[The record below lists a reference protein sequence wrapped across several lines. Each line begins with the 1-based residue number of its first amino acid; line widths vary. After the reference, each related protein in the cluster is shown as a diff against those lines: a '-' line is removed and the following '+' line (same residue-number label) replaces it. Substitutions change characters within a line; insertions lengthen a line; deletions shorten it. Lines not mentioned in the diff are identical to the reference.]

1 MFNRLAFATCLVIF
15 ATSGFAAPADYL
27 LQKDQS
33 RVGFTWFFSSDAITG
48 TMPVSRAEIA
58 LDFDRPANSR
68 VVVAVNAANARAG
81 APLANEALK
90 GQSVLWTDRFP
101 EITFRST
108 DIRRDGQ
115 GGAIMTGTLTV
126 RGVTQPQTFTARL
139 FRPAG
144 QAAGDRSELTI
155 RLTGSLSRSAFGAD
169 GYANFVGDRVDLDI
183 QAFILRDD

>member
-1 MFNRLAFATCLVIF
+1 MFNRLAFATCLMMF
-15 ATSGFAAPADYL
+15 ATGGQAAPAEYL
-27 LQKDQS
+27 LQRDQS
-33 RVGFTWFFSSDAITG
+33 RVGFTWYFNRDAITG

-58 LDFDRPANSR
+58 LDFDRPAASR

-108 DIRRDGQ
+108 DIRRDGE
-115 GGAIMTGTLTV
+115 GGATMTGTLTV

-139 FRPAG
+139 FRPAS
-144 QAAGDRSELTI
+144 QAVGDRTELTI
-155 RLTGSLSRSAFGAD
+155 RLTGSLSRSAFGAS
-169 GYANFVGDRVDLDI
+169 GYANFVADRVDLDI

>member
-1 MFNRLAFATCLVIF
+1 MFKQLACAFCLTLISAAAV
-15 ATSGFAAPADYL
+15 AAPDDYL
-27 LQKDQS
+27 LRKDQS
-33 RVGFTWFFSSDAITG
+33 RVGFTWFFNEDAVAG

-68 VVVAVNAANARAG
+68 VVVSVNAARARAG

-101 EITFRST
+101 EITFRSR

-115 GGAIMTGTLTV
+115 GGAVMTGTLTV

-139 FRPAG
+139 FRPSG

-155 RLTGSLSRSAFGAD
+155 RLTGSLSRSAFGAG

-183 QAFILRDD
+183 QARIARK

>member
-1 MFNRLAFATCLVIF
+1 MFKRLALAMCLTLTSSFAV
-15 ATSGFAAPADYL
+15 AAPADYQ
-27 LQKDQS
+27 LQRDQS
-33 RVGFTWFFSSDAITG
+33 RVGFTWFFNKDAVAG
-48 TMPVSRAEIA
+48 SMPVARADIA
-58 LDFDRPANSR
+58 LDFDRPANSS
-68 VVVAVNAANARAG
+68 VVVSVDAAKARAG

-101 EITFRST
+101 EITFRSR

-155 RLTGSLSRSAFGAD
+155 QLTGSLSRSAFGAS

-183 QAFILRDD
+183 QARIARQ

>member
-1 MFNRLAFATCLVIF
+1 MFKRLALAACLTLLATQSL
-15 ATSGFAAPADYL
+15 AAPTDYRL
-27 LQKDQS
+27 RKDQS
-33 RVGFTWFFSSDAITG
+33 RVGFTWFFGQDAIAG
-48 TMPVSRAEIA
+48 TMPVSSAEIA

-101 EITFRST
+101 DITFRSQT
-108 DIRRDGQ
+108 IRRDGQ

-139 FRPAG
+139 FRPTG

-155 RLTGSLSRSAFGAD
+155 RLTGSLSRSAFGAN

-183 QAFILRDD
+183 QARIARQ